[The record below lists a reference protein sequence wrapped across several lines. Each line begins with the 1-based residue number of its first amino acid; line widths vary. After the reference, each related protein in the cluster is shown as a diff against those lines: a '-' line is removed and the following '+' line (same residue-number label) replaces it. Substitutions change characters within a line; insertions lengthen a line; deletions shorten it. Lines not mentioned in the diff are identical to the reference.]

1 MAQNLLKFISNSFE
15 LRIEPFNLQNSSKI
29 ELYMFVYFLCTFF
42 LVFIRVFPR
51 FACQR
56 VVSVVSEVRGREEKS
71 SEDCFEEA
79 RQVTH
84 SPWACWSQF
93 TNVLLFANKYAYF
106 ANYIGS
112 GFYLSARLCHIYLI
126 YVLYQHW
133 VINRLADVTYVT

>member
-29 ELYMFVYFLCTFF
+29 KLYMFVYFLCTVS

-56 VVSVVSEVRGREEKS
+56 VESVVSEVRGRKEKS
-71 SEDCFEEA
+71 SEDQSEEA

-84 SPWACWSQF
+84 SP
-93 TNVLLFANKYAYF
+93 
-106 ANYIGS
+106 
-112 GFYLSARLCHIYLI
+112 
-126 YVLYQHW
+126 
-133 VINRLADVTYVT
+133 

>member
-1 MAQNLLKFISNSFE
+1 MRNKSSLIIEIHLNGSKLLKFIPNSFE

-29 ELYMFVYFLCTFF
+29 DLYMFVYFLCTVF

-71 SEDCFEEA
+71 SEDQSEEA

-84 SPWACWSQF
+84 SP
-93 TNVLLFANKYAYF
+93 
-106 ANYIGS
+106 
-112 GFYLSARLCHIYLI
+112 
-126 YVLYQHW
+126 
-133 VINRLADVTYVT
+133 